1 MLLWVAP
8 WTSWLGPFPWVRMG
22 LSILIFCVP
31 GMIISLLLLGKK
43 LTLLAHLTS
52 GVAISVFLVGF
63 LGMLG
68 RTFNLPYAFIKP
80 VFAVMG
86 LAALFGLISRLRTDP
101 ELYKPKHFSLLASA
115 LLLFLF
121 AFGILINLQ
130 SIFGGDDSSY
140 LAYLT
145 NWQHARP
152 LNFEEVV
159 FGSGD
164 TDSIRFWLGMFPM
177 SLAFLAELSKLHGL
191 LLLGLYLEPYL
202 VVIAILAIY
211 NLYEVFLGEERL
223 TIAALLLHFTFF
235 VLLQGARQPGNV
247 FFIRL
252 SEDKVFAAFI
262 LAPALFLGVRHFL
275 EASTLRAGIFVFL
288 NGLSLA
294 LTHPIILAFSLF
306 IACLYVIL
314 VTMVEKNQR
323 TFGFA
328 ITLLIIPVIP
338 SVLFRF
344 IDGPQTQRYPVNL
357 QSALDAYGSASETRF
372 SYIAGTP
379 FYGFDLGRIKIQT
392 SEAEQENPLEIFLS
406 WSYLWVLGTGFLWS
420 LFHWRRKR
428 ATAPF
433 MAATSGLVLLCGLPF
448 TGWLLGYFVTAGML
462 WRSPWLLPIGFIGVI
477 VLTELLNFILQGI
490 VDRVEIKKFSEQV
503 AFTSI
508 TVICSILLVNF
519 SIHGYH
525 SRQPLMIRPEGY
537 AARLENL
544 ATLGNYLQNHL
555 QQPAIF
561 VAPLELMDYL
571 PGLSSKAKVVFFR
584 TSRYTPHPVDT
595 KQLSLIFSRD
605 PSILIQERMS
615 ILRMYDVQFIVIEDP
630 VLREYYAH
638 YTEFSNAQKVKN
650 FWVIEF
656 RDLSLSSH
664 LPKVSS
670 VMDHDKGRLLCEIEE
685 LKLRKN

>member
-1 MLLWVAP
+1 MISESIRAFDQNRILILLGLLWILLWVAP
-8 WTSWLGPFPWVRMG
+8 WAIWLNSFPWVRMG

-31 GMIISLLLLGKK
+31 GTIISLLLLGKRI
-43 LTLLAHLTS
+43 TLLAHLTS

-63 LGMLG
+63 LGVLG
-68 RTFNLPYAFIKP
+68 RTFHLPYAFIKP
-80 VFAVMG
+80 VFALMG
-86 LAALFGLISRLRTDP
+86 LAALFVLVSRLRTEP
-101 ELYKPKHFSLLASA
+101 ELYQPKHFSLLASA
-115 LLLFLF
+115 SLLFLF

-130 SIFGGDDSSY
+130 SIFGGDDPTY

-145 NWQHARP
+145 NWQHARS
-152 LNFEEVV
+152 LNFQEVV

-164 TDSIRFWLGMFPM
+164 IDSVRYWLGMFPM
-177 SLAFLAELSKLHGL
+177 SLAFLAEISKLHGL

-202 VVIAILAIY
+202 VVLAILAIF
-211 NLYEVFLGEERL
+211 NVYEVFLGEERL

-262 LAPALFLGVRHFL
+262 LAPALFLGMRHFL
-275 EASTLRAGIFVFL
+275 EASTLRTGIFVFL
-288 NGLSLA
+288 SGLSLA

-306 IACLYVIL
+306 VACLYVIL
-314 VTMVEKNQR
+314 VTIVEKNPKK
-323 TFGFA
+323 FGFA

-338 SVLFRF
+338 SMLFRF
-344 IDGPQTQRYPVNL
+344 IDGPQTDRYPVNL

-372 SYIAGTP
+372 SYLEGTP
-379 FYGFDLGRIKIQT
+379 FYGFDLGRIKFQT

-406 WSYLWVLGTGFLWS
+406 WSYLWILGTGFLWS
-420 LFHWRRKR
+420 LFHLRRKR

-433 MAATSGLVLLCGLPF
+433 IAATSGLVLLCGLPF

-462 WRSPWLLPIGFIGVI
+462 WRSPWILPIGFIGVI
-477 VLTELLNFILQGI
+477 LLTEFLNFILQRI
-490 VDRVEIKKFSEQV
+490 ADRVEIKTFSEQV
-503 AFTSI
+503 AFICI
-508 TVICSILLVNF
+508 TVICSILLANF
-519 SIHGYH
+519 SIHGYD
-525 SRQPLMIRPEGY
+525 SRQPLMIKPDGY
-537 AARLENL
+537 AHRLENL
-544 ATLGNYLQNHL
+544 ATLGNYLENHL

-584 TSRYTPHPVDT
+584 TSMYTPHPVDT
-595 KQLSLIFSRD
+595 GQLSLIFSRD
-605 PSILIQERMS
+605 PAIPIQERMS
-615 ILRMYDVQFIVIEDP
+615 ILRTYEVQYIVIEDP
-630 VLREYYAH
+630 ILREYYAR

-656 RDLSLSSH
+656 RDLSLYSP
-664 LPKVSS
+664 LQKV
-670 VMDHDKGRLLCEIEE
+670 
-685 LKLRKN
+685 